1 MSAPRVLFLD
11 IETAPN
17 LSWVWGK
24 WEQNVIDV
32 HTHWYMLSFA
42 WKWKDGGGVKCL
54 ALPDFPP
61 LYSKD
66 KENDSELLK
75 QLWFLLDGADVII
88 AHNADAFDIKKT
100 TARFLYHK
108 MKPPSPFKT
117 IDTLKMAR
125 RYFRMDSNKLDDL
138 GSYLRLGR
146 KLPHTGKNLW
156 FGCMAGKPSA
166 WKMMKRY
173 NRHDVA
179 LLEAVYERLK
189 PWAANHPD
197 LGIYASQ
204 PRPACPTCQSSSV
217 WARGVYYAKKLRYK
231 QWVCKACGHWF
242 HGERLNWF
250 HGERLK

>member
-1 MSAPRVLFLD
+1 MAAPRVLFLD

-42 WKWKDGGGVKCL
+42 WKWQNDGGVKCL
-54 ALPDFPP
+54 ALPDYE
-61 LYSKD
+61 YSYKISR
-66 KENDSELLK
+66 ENDKPLIIG
-75 QLWFLLDGADVII
+75 LWNLLDKADIVI

-117 IDTLKMAR
+117 IDTLKIAR
-125 RYFRMDSNKLDDL
+125 RYFKMDSNKLDDL
-138 GSYLRLGR
+138 GNYLRLGR

-156 FGCMAGKPSA
+156 FGCMEGKVSS

-173 NRHDVA
+173 NKHDVS

-197 LGIYASQ
+197 FSVWRDRRGLE
-204 PRPACPTCQSSSV
+204 CPTCQSSNIQSRGTYI
-217 WARGVYYAKKLRYK
+217 ARNLKYL
-231 QWVCKACGHWF
+231 QWVCRDCGHWF
-242 HGERLNWF
+242 HGDRV
-250 HGERLK
+250 K